1 METDEDGSLSLD
13 LQPGTYR
20 LTATRVGFFDFVNEI
35 DVKPSSESSEI
46 HDSAGT
52 GAQRPHRRSR
62 CAAAKIRCA
71 SPSLPT
77 TSEFP
82 TSPPISRPCRAPRSR
97 FTILTPTPTKPIP
110 ASASPI
116 FSRASERRSAKTF
129 AAPHSPSA
137 SSPPAQINYHAVFAL
152 AEIDPAFH
160 PGEIIVAD
168 TLNGHPLR
176 ADSGPFRLIVSEDK
190 RQSRC
195 VRNLVSIELKS
206 ID

>member
-1 METDEDGSLSLD
+1 METGEDGSLSLD

-35 DVKPSSESSEI
+35 DVKPSSDLQKFTIQLEPAPGAHTVVHAAPPKDSLRISVAPYHSVVSYKPADLASLPRTTVTI
-46 HDSAGT
+46 HNSHAKSDETYSGVRLADLLARLGAPLGKDLRGAALTECVLAT
-52 GAQRPHRRSR
+52 GAD
-62 CAAAKIRCA
+62 
-71 SPSLPT
+71 
-77 TSEFP
+77 
-82 TSPPISRPCRAPRSR
+82 
-97 FTILTPTPTKPIP
+97 
-110 ASASPI
+110 
-116 FSRASERRSAKTF
+116 
-129 AAPHSPSA
+129 
-137 SSPPAQINYHAVFAL
+137 NYRAVFTL

-168 TLNGHPLR
+168 TLNGHPLG

-195 VRNLVSIELKS
+195 VRKLVSIELKS